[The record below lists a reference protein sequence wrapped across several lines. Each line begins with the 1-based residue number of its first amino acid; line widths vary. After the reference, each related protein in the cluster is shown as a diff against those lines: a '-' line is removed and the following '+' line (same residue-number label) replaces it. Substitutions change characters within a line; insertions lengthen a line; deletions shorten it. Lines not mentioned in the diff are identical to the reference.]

1 MQPEVVAVHQS
12 PRHTFSKERVAA
24 LTLIAG
30 LGVQGDV
37 HCGVT
42 VKHRSR
48 VAKDP
53 FAPNLRQVHL
63 LHEVLFDELLAWHG
77 FEVMPGALGE
87 NITTRGI
94 DLLGLPVD
102 TELHFGAGA
111 VVRLTGLRNP
121 CSQIDKFKRG
131 LMAAVLDKTADG
143 QLIRKSGVMGIVL
156 TGGLVQAGQAVSIH
170 FPAGPHR
177 PLQVV

>member
-1 MQPEVVAVHQS
+1 MQAEVVAVHQS
-12 PRHTFSKERVAA
+12 PRHTFSKESVAA

-30 LGVQGDV
+30 LGVQGDA

-48 VAKDP
+48 VAKDR

-63 LHEVLFDELLAWHG
+63 LHEELFDELFARHG
-77 FEVMPGALGE
+77 FEVAPGALGE

-94 DLLGLPVD
+94 DLLGLPAD
-102 TELHFGAGA
+102 TELRFGADA

-121 CSQIDKFKRG
+121 CSQIDTFKRG
-131 LMAAVLDKTADG
+131 LMAAVLDKTTGG
-143 QLIRKSGVMGIVL
+143 QLIRKSGVMAIVL
-156 TGGLVQAGQAVSIH
+156 TGGLVQGGQAVSIRL
-170 FPAGPHR
+170 PAGPHR